1 MSIRVLVVDDHELVR
16 EGIKVL
22 LSQED
27 DLIVVGEAADGES
40 ALARCRELVPD
51 VVVLDLKLPGIDGLE
66 VCRTLHAELPKVAV
80 LMLTTFDD
88 AEMVLSAVRAG
99 AKGYVVKDVHSMDL
113 KRSIRAVARGEVAMD
128 PKVMGHI
135 LHQVRTPAAEAAQEA
150 EHKIPL
156 NRQQLAIVR
165 LVAQGYTN
173 REIAEQMFLSE
184 KTVKGY
190 LAEAMRRLGV
200 KNRVEAAMTAS
211 KNGWV

>member
-1 MSIRVLVVDDHELVR
+1 MSVRVLVVDDHELVR

-135 LHQVRTPAAEAAQEA
+135 LH
-150 EHKIPL
+150 
-156 NRQQLAIVR
+156 
-165 LVAQGYTN
+165 
-173 REIAEQMFLSE
+173 
-184 KTVKGY
+184 
-190 LAEAMRRLGV
+190 
-200 KNRVEAAMTAS
+200 
-211 KNGWV
+211 